1 MRKELVM
8 KRILIIG
15 LTTLAI
21 AAISIAVWPNKQ
33 QSRKTISANPI
44 ADQSPR
50 HATPPVTPNHA
61 AKNLIPAHYDVA
73 PPLDKL
79 RGTLA
84 PELFTGNVQLAY
96 RAAKEIP
103 QTLAQL
109 PCYCHCDKSKGH
121 KSLHS
126 CFEDEHGENCGICIG
141 EAVMAYN
148 LQRQG
153 LKPSQIRERIIRAYG
168 SGNAD

>member
-1 MRKELVM
+1 M

-21 AAISIAVWPNKQ
+21 AFTAIAVWSNKQ
-33 QSRKTISANPI
+33 QSRKTISANQI
-44 ADQSPR
+44 AEQSPR
-50 HATPPVTPNHA
+50 YAMPPVTSNHA
-61 AKNLIPAHYDVA
+61 AKSRIPAHYDVA

-79 RGTLA
+79 QGTLA

-126 CFEDEHGENCGICIG
+126 CFEDEHGVNCGICIG

-153 LKPSQIRERIIRAYG
+153 LKPTQIRERIMRAYG
-168 SGNAD
+168 SGNSD

>member
-1 MRKELVM
+1 M

-21 AAISIAVWPNKQ
+21 ASIAITVWSNKQ
-33 QSRKTISANPI
+33 QSRKTMSANQI
-44 ADQSPR
+44 ADQTPR

-61 AKNLIPAHYDVA
+61 AKNSIPAHHDVA

-121 KSLHS
+121 QSLHS

-153 LKPSQIRERIIRAYG
+153 LKTAQIRERIMRAYG
-168 SGNAD
+168 SGNSN

>member
-1 MRKELVM
+1 M

-21 AAISIAVWPNKQ
+21 ASLAIAFWPSKQ
-33 QSRKTISANPI
+33 PSRKTISANPI
-44 ADQSPR
+44 ADETPR
-50 HATPPVTPNHA
+50 HATPRVTPKPA

-109 PCYCHCDKSKGH
+109 PCYCHCDMSKGH

-126 CFEDEHGENCGICIG
+126 CFEDEHGLNCGICIG

-153 LKPSQIRERIIRAYG
+153 LKPSQIRERIIRDYA
-168 SGNAD
+168 SGK

>member
-1 MRKELVM
+1 M
-8 KRILIIG
+8 KRIAIIG

-21 AAISIAVWPNKQ
+21 ASIAIAVWSNKQ

-50 HATPPVTPNHA
+50 PATPPVTPNHA

-109 PCYCHCDKSKGH
+109 P
-121 KSLHS
+121 
-126 CFEDEHGENCGICIG
+126 
-141 EAVMAYN
+141 
-148 LQRQG
+148 
-153 LKPSQIRERIIRAYG
+153 
-168 SGNAD
+168 

>member
-1 MRKELVM
+1 M
-8 KRILIIG
+8 KRILVIG
-15 LTTLAI
+15 LTTVAI
-21 AAISIAVWPNKQ
+21 AAISIAVWSNKQ
-33 QSRKTISANPI
+33 PDRKTISANPI
-44 ADQSPR
+44 AEQSPR
-50 HATPPVTPNHA
+50 YTPPPVAPHHATMNRT
-61 AKNLIPAHYDVA
+61 PAHYDVA

-109 PCYCHCDKSKGH
+109 PCYCHCDKSSGH

-153 LKPSQIRERIIRAYG
+153 LKPAQIKERIMRAYG
-168 SGNAD
+168 SGHSD

>member
-1 MRKELVM
+1 M
-8 KRILIIG
+8 KRILLIG
-15 LTTLAI
+15 LTALAI
-21 AAISIAVWPNKQ
+21 ASIAIADWSNKQ
-33 QSRKTISANPI
+33 QSRQTISANPI
-44 ADQSPR
+44 AQQSPR
-50 HATPPVTPNHA
+50 HATPPVAPNHA
-61 AKNLIPAHYDVA
+61 AKNRIPAHYDVA

-84 PELFTGNVQLAY
+84 PESFTGNVQLAY

-126 CFEDEHGENCGICIG
+126 CFEDEHGVNCGICIG

-153 LKPSQIRERIIRAYG
+153 LKPTQIRERIMQAYG
-168 SGNAD
+168 SGSSD